1 MNYVPHV
8 VAWNL
13 TRRCNLEC
21 AHCYIS
27 AGPHESAASE
37 LDTAEALR
45 ILDELLAVNPRPLII
60 LSGGEPLLRADLTQ
74 IASCA

>member
-1 MNYVPHV
+1 MDFVPHV

-27 AGPHESAASE
+27 AGPRETATGE
-37 LDTAEALR
+37 LDTAACLR
-45 ILDELLAVNPRPLII
+45 IVDEILAVNSSPM
-60 LSGGEPLLRADLTQ
+60 SAGE
-74 IASCA
+74 C